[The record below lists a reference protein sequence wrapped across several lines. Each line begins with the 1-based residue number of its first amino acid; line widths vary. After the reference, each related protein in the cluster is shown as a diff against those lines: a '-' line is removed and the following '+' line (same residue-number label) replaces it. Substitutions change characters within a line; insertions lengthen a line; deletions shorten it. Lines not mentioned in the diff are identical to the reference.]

1 MKERRMVMGIL
12 DAIWFRLLDTAL
24 RVRDEERGDSMVN
37 WVVLAVGLAAAAAAI
52 VAIVRPAIET
62 AANKIVSV
70 LSGA

>member
-1 MKERRMVMGIL
+1 MGIL
-12 DAIWFRLLDTAL
+12 DAIWFRLLAVAL

-37 WVVLAVGLAAAAAAI
+37 WVVLAVGLAIAAAAI
-52 VAIVRPAIET
+52 VTIVRPALET